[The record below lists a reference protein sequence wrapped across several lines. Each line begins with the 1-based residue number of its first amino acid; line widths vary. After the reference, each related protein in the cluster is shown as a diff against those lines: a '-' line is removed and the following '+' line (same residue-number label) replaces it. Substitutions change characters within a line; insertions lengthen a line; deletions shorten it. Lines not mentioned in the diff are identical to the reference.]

1 MTPKSIAILAVLAAL
16 TSVAV
21 ASTITPPA
29 LGDIRAYPGKAD
41 LDGLFAAMAG
51 AFIQH
56 PEILNPAI
64 TAPDRESLRLAV
76 TKAKDSEPAAEYVGE

>member
-1 MTPKSIAILAVLAAL
+1 MTPKSIAILAALAAL
-16 TSVAV
+16 TSVVV
-21 ASTITPPA
+21 ASTVTPSA
-29 LGDIRAYPGKAD
+29 LGDNRAYPGKAD

-64 TAPDRESLRLAV
+64 TAPDRESLRVAV
-76 TKAKDSEPAAEYVGE
+76 TKVTDSEPATE